1 MSDTYTARPDGKIPS
16 GKDMSG
22 KDFAGQA
29 KDLVRDV
36 KAKASDLTDGVTR
49 AAKDNASQLG
59 DAAMDMAN
67 TAKDKVEAAVSQRK
81 SLGAD
86 YIGSIAQ
93 ATGRAA
99 HEFEAELPQA
109 AHYIRQASEQI
120 QGVADTV
127 RERDVRELVGEVQD
141 FARRQ
146 PTLFFGGAVVLG
158 FAALRFLKSTAPK
171 TGTRKRKRT
180 RSKRAAKGKHHGV
193 VERPQCDPPAVR
205 RCRRAARQARAERSA
220 ACAR

>member
-1 MSDTYTARPDGKIPS
+1 MSDTYTARSDAKNLG
-16 GKDMSG
+16 GKDSAG

-36 KAKASDLTDGVTR
+36 KAKASGLTEDVTR
-49 AAKDNASQLG
+49 AAKENASQLG
-59 DAAMDMAN
+59 DAAVEMAN
-67 TAKDKVEAAVSQRK
+67 SAKGKVEAAVSERK

-86 YIGSIAQ
+86 YIDSLAQ
-93 ATGRAA
+93 ATERAA
-99 HEFEAELPQA
+99 REFEAELPQA

-146 PTLFFGGAVVLG
+146 PTLFFGGAVVMG
-158 FAALRFLKSTAPK
+158 FAALRFLKTTAPK
-171 TGTRKRKRT
+171 AGNGEAQ
-180 RSKRAAKGKHHGV
+180 SNAFA
-193 VERPQCDPPAVR
+193 QR
-205 RCRRAARQARAERSA
+205 REG
-220 ACAR
+220 

>member
-1 MSDTYTARPDGKIPS
+1 MSDTYTPRPDSRNLG
-16 GKDMSG
+16 GKDMTSQA
-22 KDFAGQA
+22 KDLAGQA

-36 KAKASDLTDGVTR
+36 KTKASGLTDEVTR

-59 DAAMDMAN
+59 NAAMDMAN

-86 YIGSIAQ
+86 YIGSLAQ

-109 AHYIRQASEQI
+109 AHYIRQASEQM

-127 RERDVRELVGEVQD
+127 RQRDVRELVGEVQD

-158 FAALRFLKSTAPK
+158 FAALRFLKSTAPT
-171 TGTRKRKRT
+171 TGNDQAQ
-180 RSKRAAKGKHHGV
+180 SNAF
-193 VERPQCDPPAVR
+193 EQR
-205 RCRRAARQARAERSA
+205 REG
-220 ACAR
+220 

>member
-1 MSDTYTARPDGKIPS
+1 MSDTYTTRPDLAGK
-16 GKDMSG
+16 
-22 KDFAGQA
+22 A
-29 KDLVRDV
+29 KDVVRDV

-59 DAAMDMAN
+59 DAALGIAN
-67 TAKDKVEAAVSQRK
+67 SAKDKVEQVVSERK

-99 HEFEAELPQA
+99 NEFQSDLPQA
-109 AHYIRQASEQI
+109 AQYIRQASEQI
-120 QGVADTV
+120 QGFADTV
-127 RERDVRELVGEVQD
+127 RERDVRELVGEVQG

-158 FAALRFLKSTAPK
+158 FAALRFLKSTAPNAGSASQ
-171 TGTRKRKRT
+171 TDFN
-180 RSKRAAKGKHHGV
+180 SF
-193 VERPQCDPPAVR
+193 ESR
-205 RCRRAARQARAERSA
+205 REG
-220 ACAR
+220 

>member
-1 MSDTYTARPDGKIPS
+1 MSDTYTARPDGKDSS
-16 GKDMSG
+16 GQNNST

-29 KDLVRDV
+29 KDMARDV
-36 KAKASDLTDGVTR
+36 RAKASDLTDSVTR

-59 DAAMDMAN
+59 DAALDMAN
-67 TAKDKVEAAVSQRK
+67 SAKDKVEAAVSERK
-81 SLGAD
+81 SIGAD

-99 HEFEAELPQA
+99 HEFEADLPQA

-158 FAALRFLKSTAPK
+158 FAALRFLKSSAPLSS
-171 TGTRKRKRT
+171 GN
-180 RSKRAAKGKHHGV
+180 G
-193 VERPQCDPPAVR
+193 
-205 RCRRAARQARAERSA
+205 AARTNAFETRREG
-220 ACAR
+220 

>member
-1 MSDTYTARPDGKIPS
+1 MSDTYTARPDGKDTGAKDFGSQDIA
-16 GKDMSG
+16 GKAKDM
-22 KDFAGQA
+22 
-29 KDLVRDV
+29 VRDV

-49 AAKDNASQLG
+49 VAKENASQLG
-59 DAAMDMAN
+59 DAALDMAN
-67 TAKDKVEAAVSQRK
+67 TAKDKVEAAVTERK

-171 TGTRKRKRT
+171 AG
-180 RSKRAAKGKHHGV
+180 HGQT
-193 VERPQCDPPAVR
+193 EANAFEAR
-205 RCRRAARQARAERSA
+205 REG
-220 ACAR
+220 